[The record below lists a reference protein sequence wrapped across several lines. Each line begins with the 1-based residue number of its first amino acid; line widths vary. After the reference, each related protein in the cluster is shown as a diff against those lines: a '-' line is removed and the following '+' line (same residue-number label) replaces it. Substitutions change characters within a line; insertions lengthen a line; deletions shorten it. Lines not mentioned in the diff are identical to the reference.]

1 MRPPK
6 PLLLPPGVASVSI
19 EVLPCTFL
27 HSPPCVPIA
36 AGTLSCQ
43 SKSVIDYRLGN
54 ISRMEEEISYE
65 YDESATHS
73 VNLIHVNA
81 DQSKIA
87 KEHLGDAITSNR
99 YNIGYWYWEMSEFPA
114 AFDFAFEQVDE
125 VWVSSEYNY
134 AAISSRTTKP
144 VTLIP
149 PNIALKSTS
158 LMSRDELGFNDDDF
172 IFFHMSDVLSMHQR
186 KNPLGVVKA
195 FNQAFADFP
204 EQKVKLI
211 IKISNL
217 DKQPQLEKEIL
228 SIIDSEPRI
237 ELISGYMD
245 RDTLNN
251 YLMNIDSYVSLHRA
265 EGFGLPIAEAMS
277 LGKVVIATM
286 WSGNVDFMNE
296 HNSLPVSYE
305 LVKLKEQ
312 IGPYEKDQLWAEPNL
327 SDASDKMFCLA
338 NDVDLQTKLG
348 EKAKETIL
356 LNYSP
361 NITGIAISNRIKQIS
376 EII

>member
-1 MRPPK
+1 
-6 PLLLPPGVASVSI
+6 
-19 EVLPCTFL
+19 
-27 HSPPCVPIA
+27 
-36 AGTLSCQ
+36 
-43 SKSVIDYRLGN
+43 
-54 ISRMEEEISYE
+54 
-65 YDESATHS
+65 
-73 VNLIHVNA
+73 
-81 DQSKIA
+81 
-87 KEHLGDAITSNR
+87 
-99 YNIGYWYWEMSEFPA
+99 
-114 AFDFAFEQVDE
+114 
-125 VWVSSEYNY
+125 
-134 AAISSRTTKP
+134 
-144 VTLIP
+144 
-149 PNIALKSTS
+149 
-158 LMSRDELGFNDDDF
+158 MSRDELGFNDDDF